1 MEPIQQDNET
11 ISLKKI
17 IVYYLLHWK
26 VFVVAGLVSLVFAVL
41 YLVFVPRTYEM
52 MARVQ
57 LLEDKGTSGSGFNM
71 GDASG
76 LMKTFGLG
84 GISGGSLNLDDE
96 MAKFMSTTTLKEV
109 VLRLGLNA
117 PCYKPY
123 EYDYKM
129 YDEAPLVLTA
139 DWETQETLVESV
151 EFKVRIDDNG
161 RMRVKTKSK
170 IGKHNLD
177 FQSLPADIHLPEGT
191 FTLSYRSEAVKPLS
205 LKMEYTP
212 AINVAEALSESILYD
227 EYSKN
232 ANVIELSCTDYERK
246 RGLDLLNTLIDV
258 YNSWEDSVKRE
269 KNLESVRFLDDRL
282 AHVTSD
288 LSDIEEKIEKYKL
301 KNKMTDIEHDVEFY
315 VEQMKELQ
323 VKIIELEAQGRL
335 TDLLDAYVKDPKNK
349 YNLVPGVLS
358 TTESDGAS
366 SSVMAYN
373 QALLERERLLQST
386 KADNPLVAQL
396 NKQVDQLRK
405 NVHLSIEN
413 AKKTLSMTLDDLRGK
428 EKQILDKMGEV
439 PTLEREYIDF
449 RRQQEICQA
458 LYLILLQKREDLMIS
473 IGDSKDR
480 VRIVE
485 QPYVKAKA
493 VAPRKLFALIGMM
506 IFTLVGGVGYLF
518 GKEQW
523 GELKK
528 ELEKAR
534 S

>member
-26 VFVVAGLVSLVFAVL
+26 VFVVAGFISLVFAVL
-41 YLVFVPRTYEM
+41 YLVLTPRTYEM

-76 LMKTFGLG
+76 VMKAFGLS

-109 VLRLGLNA
+109 VLKLGLNA

-123 EYDYKM
+123 AYDYKM

-139 DWETQETLVESV
+139 DVETQEALEIGV

-161 RMRVKTKSK
+161 RVEVKTKTEN
-170 IGKHNLD
+170 GKQKLD
-177 FQSLPADIHLPEGT
+177 FQSLPAVIKLTEGT
-191 FTLSYRSEAVKPLS
+191 FCLSYRSEAVKPLS
-205 LKMEYTP
+205 VKLEYMP
-212 AINVAEALSESILYD
+212 AIEVAESLAESILYD

-232 ANVIELSCTDYERK
+232 ANVLELTYEDYEKK
-246 RGLDLLNTLIDV
+246 RGLALLNTLIEV
-258 YNSWEDSVKRE
+258 YNIQEDSVKRK
-269 KNLESVRFLDDRL
+269 KNMESIEFLDGRL
-282 AHVTSD
+282 ASVMTE

-323 VKIIELEAQGRL
+323 VKVIELEAQGRL
-335 TDLLDAYVKDPKNK
+335 VDLLDAYVKDPQNK
-349 YNLVPGVLS
+349 YNLVPLMLASGDGES
-358 TTESDGAS
+358 TSKP
-366 SSVMAYN
+366 VMTYN
-373 QALLERERLLQST
+373 EALLEREKLLQST
-386 KADNPLVAQL
+386 KADNPLVAQI

-413 AKKTLSMTLDDLRGK
+413 AKKTLDLTLDDLRGK
-428 EKQILDKMGEV
+428 EKVILDMMGKV
-439 PTLEREYIDF
+439 PTFEREYIDY
-449 RRQQEICQA
+449 RRQQEISQA
-458 LYLILLQKREDLMIS
+458 LYLILLQKREDLMLAV
-473 IGDSKDR
+473 GDQKER
-480 VRIVE
+480 VRIIE

-493 VAPRKLFALIGMM
+493 VAPRKLFAAIGMV
-506 IFTLVGGVGYLF
+506 IFTLVAGAGYLF
-518 GKEQW
+518 GKEQFIV
-523 GELKK
+523 LKEEFQK
-528 ELEKAR
+528 SK
-534 S
+534 